1 MRAKID
7 LTGKKFG
14 RLTVVSEHGRTRKN
28 SVTWDCVCDC
38 GNRKIVIGYDL
49 RSGNTSSCGCFQR
62 EGASRRRKTHGM
74 TGTKTY
80 RAWEDMKKRCYNKNN
95 KRYKT
100 YGGRGIM
107 VCERWHNFDNF
118 LSDMGESEVGMSI
131 ERIDNDKNYEPGNCK
146 WASRQEQ
153 MRNTTRTRNI
163 EFNGKVQCVSA
174 WASELGVDPDT
185 LLARLK
191 YGWSIEKT
199 MTTPVRVIGRSL

>member
-1 MRAKID
+1 
-7 LTGKKFG
+7 
-14 RLTVVSEHGRTRKN
+14 
-28 SVTWDCVCDC
+28 
-38 GNRKIVIGYDL
+38 
-49 RSGNTSSCGCFQR
+49 
-62 EGASRRRKTHGM
+62 
-74 TGTKTY
+74 
-80 RAWEDMKKRCYNKNN
+80 
-95 KRYKT
+95 
-100 YGGRGIM
+100 M